1 MYGLTHGSTHQSV
14 IKQRGIGEID
24 LYLEGSDQY
33 RGWFQSSL
41 LTSVATTGKAPY
53 KQVITHGFLV
63 DEKGRK
69 MSKSLRKCYR
79 SKQGCKSTWGR
90 YIKTLGNI
98 IRLSIRHKYI

>member
-63 DEKGRK
+63 DERGRK

-79 SKQGCKSTWGR
+79 SKQGCKSTWSR

-98 IRLSIRHKYI
+98 IRLSIRYKYI